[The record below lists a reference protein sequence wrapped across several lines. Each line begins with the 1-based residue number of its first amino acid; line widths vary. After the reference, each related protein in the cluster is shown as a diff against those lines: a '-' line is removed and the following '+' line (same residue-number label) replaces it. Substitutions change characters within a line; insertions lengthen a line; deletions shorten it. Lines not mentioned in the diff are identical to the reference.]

1 MTETL
6 LYTPDRDSYSAQPS
20 YPTIEIGLEGGTSRK
35 RADFLF
41 PPHIISV
48 GWTLTTAVDYSRFM
62 GFFRTTLRNGVDS
75 FFMDL
80 LSDIGELTKHR
91 CRTLGGIPK
100 LTRNRGNSYVT
111 SCTLEVDVNP
121 TYTGL
126 ITYVE
131 TERIVF
137 NTTNPYLVGP
147 IVTGDT
153 IRVLHTEGIHPT
165 GSTPLNLDGV
175 YSVTGTIGVNV
186 LELNAPAGVN
196 SDWTVLAGLG
206 ATAQYGDVSNGNVIS
221 TITKVPT

>member
-62 GFFRTTLRNGVDS
+62 GFFRTTLRNGVDT

-80 LSDIGELTKHR
+80 LSDIGELTTHK

-100 LTRNRGNSYVT
+100 LIRNRGNSYVT

-126 ITYVE
+126 ITYQE
-131 TERIVF
+131 PDQIVF
-137 NTTNPYLVGP
+137 STTSPRLVGP

-153 IRVLHTEGIHPT
+153 IRVLHTEGFHPT
-165 GSTPLNLDGV
+165 GPTALNLDGV
-175 YSVTGTIGVNV
+175 YVVASTIGFNV
-186 LELNAPAGVN
+186 LELTSPASVNAG
-196 SDWTVLAGLG
+196 WTTLATLG
-206 ATAQYGDVSNGNVIS
+206 APGVYDDVIS
-221 TITKVPT
+221 TITRVPT

>member
-6 LYTPDRDSYSAQPS
+6 TYQPERGGYTFQPS

-41 PPHIISV
+41 SPHVISAS
-48 GWTLTTAVDYSRFM
+48 WILTSAVEYSRFM
-62 GFFRTTLRNGVDS
+62 GFFRTTIHNGVDA

-80 LSDIGELTKHR
+80 LTDIGELTKHK

-100 LTRNRGNSYVT
+100 LTQNRGPSYYV

-126 ITYVE
+126 ITYQE
-131 TERIVF
+131 PGQIVF
-137 NTTNPYLVGP
+137 STLNPKLVGP

-153 IRVLHTEGIHPT
+153 VRILHTEGFHPT
-165 GSTPLNLDGV
+165 APTALNLDGIYTV
-175 YSVTGTIGVNV
+175 SSTVGFNV
-186 LELNAPAGVN
+186 LNLTSPASVNAG
-196 SDWTVLAGLG
+196 WTTLATLG
-206 ATAQYGDVSNGNVIS
+206 APGVYDDVIS
-221 TITKVPT
+221 TVTRVPT